1 MTQAKYTVAGSGG
14 GCFTGDTLV
23 STPDGQ
29 VRIDELKEGSEVISF
44 DDKGNTHVAK
54 VLKVHVHEDEQ
65 VYRYGFWG
73 DEYVDATPN
82 HWVLNQYNAF
92 VAIGS
97 LGFDD
102 CLIDVM
108 GHLRPMM
115 SRKELGTFTVY
126 NLTVERQHTFIANN
140 IRVHNAGLGARIA
153 GAGGGGR
160 KSGGGSH
167 TPTEADDTL
176 QSVQFAS
183 VLDLISEGEIQGL
196 EDGNK
201 SIFLEDTPIENID
214 GTSNFN
220 DFSVVTRTGTQ
231 TQAHISGDFGSTQ
244 SEQAVNAEV
253 SNGSPVTRS
262 ITDTDVD
269 RVRVTLT
276 IPSLRIVENDGD
288 IVGHS
293 VSIKIQVQY
302 NGGGFNDVISDTIS
316 GKSSAR
322 YQRDYMI
329 TLDGAFP
336 VDLRMVRVSDDE
348 TSTRRASSTIFQAY
362 TEIIDEKFRYP
373 NAALVGLRFDSRQF
387 GSIPS
392 RKYLIR
398 GIKIGVPTNAK
409 IDTSATTRLVVS
421 TGATEN
427 ISNGIPGRITY
438 SGVWN
443 GQLSTDSGAPGGP
456 VWTNDPA
463 WCLYDLLTSTRYGAG
478 IPEDT
483 LDRYDFFAISQYCN
497 ALVDDGKGGQ
507 ETRFSLNMLINTRD
521 EVYNVIQQLTAIFR
535 GIAYYGSGSLVLL
548 QDKPTDAQ
556 YLLGPSNVVNGTFS
570 YSGSSQKSRHTVAVV
585 AWQSYDT
592 RGDLE
597 YEYVEDHAAVA
608 KYGIIKKDIKAIG
621 CYSQGQAHRLGK
633 WTLLSEQNL
642 TETCEFA
649 VAIESGIIL
658 RPGMVVDIADPMRGG
673 TRRSGRVSS
682 ATTTVVTI
690 DSDTDLSVNL
700 AATPT
705 LSVLLPTGLVET
717 KNISSI
723 SGTDITVDE
732 AFSEAPNAAA
742 VYLIDTTDI
751 QVQKFRVLSVAE
763 SGDGVYGVSA
773 IAYNESIYAAIE
785 EDVSLT
791 TRDITNLSATP
802 AAPEA
807 LTGTEFLYQE
817 GQTVHTGFDFSWS
830 HDRINTNDFLVKYKL
845 DNDNFT
851 TLVTSNPSITLR
863 ALRAG
868 TLSVQVLARNYLGKQ
883 STISTA
889 TFTLV
894 GKTAVPADVQ
904 NLSIEPISANSARLR
919 WDQTVDLDVKVNGL
933 VHIKHSNLTD
943 GTATWPNSVDLIPA
957 VAGNS
962 TEAIVPLVAGEIFA
976 KFEDDLG
983 NKSTNATSVIMQFP
997 DTLGRLA
1004 VQTRREDLD
1013 SPPFQ
1018 GTKTDCFYDE
1028 GLDALI
1034 IDGDEELD
1042 DQADFDEISS
1052 LDTLGDILS
1061 SAEYQFVNA
1070 LDLGARFSLDIQ
1082 RRFVTRAFFP
1092 NDLIDSRTANVDT
1105 WNDFDGT
1112 EADAVNAKLYFR
1124 STNDDPSG
1132 SPTYGAW
1139 QEFVSGTFE
1148 ARAFQFKTE
1157 LNSSDIAQNIL
1168 IDELGYEAT
1177 FQRRQENS
1185 NGTIAS
1191 GTSTKSVTFDKA
1203 FFVGTASL
1211 GGSNA
1216 YLPSVAVTVQNLG
1229 DGERLN
1235 VSNVSATGFDV
1246 DILNSSNSPV
1256 NRNFTYAAVGY
1267 GKAV

>member
-1 MTQAKYTVAGSGG
+1 MTQTKY
-14 GCFTGDTLV
+14 
-23 STPDGQ
+23 
-29 VRIDELKEGSEVISF
+29 
-44 DDKGNTHVAK
+44 
-54 VLKVHVHEDEQ
+54 
-65 VYRYGFWG
+65 
-73 DEYVDATPN
+73 
-82 HWVLNQYNAF
+82 
-92 VAIGS
+92 
-97 LGFDD
+97 
-102 CLIDVM
+102 
-108 GHLRPMM
+108 
-115 SRKELGTFTVY
+115 
-126 NLTVERQHTFIANN
+126 
-140 IRVHNAGLGARIA
+140 IA
-153 GAGGGGR
+153 GAGGGG
-160 KSGGGSH
+160 KGGGGSH

-176 QSVQFAS
+176 QSVQFAT

-196 EDGNK
+196 DDGNK
-201 SIFLEDTPIENID
+201 SIFLEDTPVQNAD
-214 GTSNFN
+214 GSNNFS
-220 DFSVVTRTGTQ
+220 DFTIVTRTGTQ
-231 TQAHISGDFGSTQ
+231 TQTHIPGDFGSTQ
-244 SEQAVNAEV
+244 SEQAVNSEV
-253 SNGSPVTRS
+253 TNGSPVTRS

-276 IPSLRIVENDGD
+276 IPSLRIVEDDGD
-288 IVGHS
+288 ITGHT

-316 GKSSAR
+316 GKSSAK

-329 TLDGAFP
+329 TLSGAFP
-336 VDLRMVRVSDDE
+336 VDIRMVRVSADE
-348 TSTRRASSTIFQAY
+348 TSTRRASSTFFQAY

-373 NAALVGLRFDSRQF
+373 NSALVGLRFDSRQF
-387 GSIPS
+387 GNIPS

-398 GIKIGVPTNAK
+398 GIKVKIPSNATV
-409 IDTSATTRLVVS
+409 DTTTHL
-421 TGATEN
+421 
-427 ISNGIPGRITY
+427 GRITY
-438 SGVWN
+438 SGVWD
-443 GQLSTDSGAPGGP
+443 GTFQAAT
-456 VWTNDPA
+456 WCNDPS
-463 WCLYDLLTSTRYGAG
+463 WCLYDLLISSRYGASV
-478 IPEDT
+478 PEDT

-497 ALVDDGKGGQ
+497 QLVDDGKGGQ
-507 ETRFSLNMLINTRD
+507 EPRFSLNILINSRD

-535 GIAYYGSGSLVLL
+535 GIAYYSAGSLVLL

-556 YLLGPSNVVNGTFS
+556 YLLGPSNVVDGRFS

-592 RGDLE
+592 RGDIE

-690 DSDTDLSVNL
+690 DSDTDLSVSL
-700 AATPT
+700 TASPT

-717 KNISSI
+717 KTISSI
-723 SGTDITVDE
+723 SGAEITVDE

-785 EDVSLT
+785 QDVSLT
-791 TRDITNLSATP
+791 TRDITNLSGTP

-817 GQTVHTGFDFSWS
+817 GQTVHTGFDLSWS
-830 HDRINTNDFLVKYKL
+830 HNRINVNDFLVQYKI
-845 DNDNFT
+845 DDDNFT
-851 TLVTSNPSITLR
+851 AVASTAPSITLR

-868 TLSVQVLARNYLGKQ
+868 TLTVEVLARNYLGKQ
-883 STISTA
+883 STITEA
-889 TFTLV
+889 TFELV
-894 GKTAVPADVQ
+894 GKTAVPGDVQ
-904 NLSIEPISANSARLR
+904 NLSIEAISANSARLR
-919 WDQTVDLDVKVNGL
+919 WDKTVDLDVKVNGL

-943 GTATWPNSVDLIPA
+943 GTATWPNSVDLIEA

-983 NKSTNATSVIMQFP
+983 NKSTNATSVIMQLP

-1042 DQADFDEISS
+1042 DQTDFDEISS

-1061 SAEYQFVNA
+1061 SAEYEFVNA
-1070 LDLGARFSLDIQ
+1070 LDLGARFSLDLQ

-1092 NDLIDSRTANVDT
+1092 NDLIDSRTADVDD
-1105 WNDFDGT
+1105 WSDFDGT
-1112 EADAVNAKLYFR
+1112 EADAVNAKLYMR
-1124 STNDDPSG
+1124 STFDDPSG
-1132 SPTYGAW
+1132 SPTYTAW
-1139 QEFVSGTFE
+1139 QEFISGTFD
-1148 ARAFQFKTE
+1148 ARAFQFKAE

-1168 IDELGYEAT
+1168 VDELGYEAT

-1185 NGTIAS
+1185 NAAIAS
-1191 GTSTKSVTFDKA
+1191 GTSTKSVTFEKA
-1203 FFVGTASL
+1203 FFTGTASL
-1211 GGSNA
+1211 GGTNA

-1229 DGERLN
+1229 NGERLN

-1246 DILNSSNSPV
+1246 DILNSSDANV
-1256 NRNFTYAAVGY
+1256 DRNFIYQAVGY

>member
-1 MTQAKYTVAGSGG
+1 MTQAKYISGSGGG

-29 VRIDELKEGSEVISF
+29 VRIDELKEGSEVVSF
-44 DDKGNTHVAK
+44 DDKGNTYTAK
-54 VLKVHVHEDEQ
+54 VLKVHVHDNEQ

-73 DEYVDATPN
+73 GEYLDATPN

-97 LGFDD
+97 LGYDD

-115 SRKELGTFTVY
+115 SREELGAFTVY
-126 NLTVERQHTFIANN
+126 NLTVERRHTFIANN

-176 QSVQFAS
+176 QSIQFGT

-201 SIFLEDTPIENID
+201 SIFLQDTPVQNAD
-214 GTSNFN
+214 GTNNFT

-231 TQAHISGDFGSTQ
+231 TQTHISGDFGSSQ
-244 SEQAVNAEV
+244 SEKAVNAEV
-253 SNGSPVTRS
+253 TNGSPITRS

-276 IPSLRIVENDGD
+276 IPSLRLIEDDGD
-288 IVGHS
+288 IRGHE

-302 NGGGFNDVISDTIS
+302 NGGGFNDVISDTIK

-322 YQRDYMI
+322 YQRDYMV
-329 TLDGAFP
+329 TLTGAFP
-336 VDLRMVRVSDDE
+336 VDVRMVRVSADE
-348 TSTRRASSTIFQAY
+348 SSTRRSSQTFFAAY

-373 NAALVGLRFDSRQF
+373 NSALVGLRFDSRQF
-387 GSIPS
+387 NSIPS

-398 GIKIGVPTNAK
+398 GIKVKIPSNATV
-409 IDTSATTRLVVS
+409 DTSTHL
-421 TGATEN
+421 
-427 ISNGIPGRITY
+427 GRITY
-438 SGVWN
+438 SGVWD
-443 GQLSTDSGAPGGP
+443 GTFSAAT
-456 VWTNDPA
+456 WTNDPA
-463 WCLYDLLTSTRYGAG
+463 WCLYDLLINDRYGAG

-507 ETRFSLNMLINTRD
+507 EPRFSLNLLINNRD
-521 EVYNVIQQLTAIFR
+521 EVYNVIQQLTAVFR

-556 YLLGPSNVVNGTFS
+556 YLLGPTNVVDGIFS

-592 RGDLE
+592 RGDTE
-597 YEYVEDHAAVA
+597 YEYVEDHDAVA

-621 CYSQGQAHRLGK
+621 CYSQGQAHRIGK

-649 VAIESGIIL
+649 VAIDSGIIL
-658 RPGMVVDIADPMRGG
+658 RPGMVIDVTDPLRSG

-690 DSDTDLSVNL
+690 DSDTNLSVDL

-723 SGTDITVDE
+723 SGADITVDE

-751 QVQKFRVLSVAE
+751 QVQKFRVLSVGE
-763 SGDGVYGVSA
+763 TGDGVYGVSA

-785 EDVSLT
+785 QDVALT
-791 TRDITNLSATP
+791 TRDITNLSTTP
-802 AAPEA
+802 AAPEN
-807 LTGTEFLYQE
+807 LTGSEFLYQE

-851 TLVTSNPSITLR
+851 TLVSSSPSITLR

-933 VHIKHSNLTD
+933 VHVKHSNLTD

-962 TEAIVPLVAGEIFA
+962 TEAIVPLVEGEILV
-976 KFEDDLG
+976 KFEDELG
-983 NKSTNATSVIMQFP
+983 NKSTNATSVLVDFP
-997 DTLGRLA
+997 DALGELTI
-1004 VQTRREDLD
+1004 QTRREDQD
-1013 SPPFQ
+1013 TPPFQ
-1018 GTKTDCFYDE
+1018 GTKTDCFYSDD
-1028 GLDALI
+1028 LDALV
-1034 IDGDEELD
+1034 IDGDDNID
-1042 DQADFDEISS
+1042 DETDVDAITSFDF
-1052 LDTLGDILS
+1052 LGDVLS
-1061 SAEYQFVNA
+1061 SAEYQFNST
-1070 LDLGARFSLDIQ
+1070 LDLGAVFSLDLK

-1092 NDLIDSRTANVDT
+1092 NDTVDARTANVDT

-1112 EADAVNAKLYFR
+1112 EADAVNAKLYMR
-1124 STNDDPSG
+1124 RTQTDPSG
-1132 SPTYGAW
+1132 SPTYSDW
-1139 QEFVSGTFE
+1139 KEFVAGTF
-1148 ARAFQFKTE
+1148 RGRGFQFKAE
-1157 LNSSDIAQNIL
+1157 LESGDIAQNIL
-1168 IDELGYEAT
+1168 IDELGYQAT
-1177 FQRRQENS
+1177 FQRREETGQP
-1185 NGTIAS
+1185 TAS
-1191 GTSTKSVTFDKA
+1191 GTSTKSVTFANA
-1203 FFVGTASL
+1203 FFVGTSAL
-1211 GGSNA
+1211 GNLNNF
-1216 YLPSVAVTVQNLG
+1216 LPSIGITVQNLG
-1229 DGERLN
+1229 DRERVN
-1235 VSNVSATGFDV
+1235 VSSVTGTGFNLDV
-1246 DILNSSNSPV
+1246 LDV
-1256 NRNFTYAAVGY
+1256 NGNNVDRNFTYTAVGF
-1267 GKAV
+1267 GRGV

>member
-1 MTQAKYTVAGSGG
+1 MTQAQYIAGSGG

-29 VRIDELKEGSEVISF
+29 VKIAELKVGSEVISF

-54 VLKVHVHEDEQ
+54 VLKVHIHENEQ

-102 CLIDVM
+102 CLVDVM
-108 GHLRPMM
+108 GHLRPIT
-115 SRKELGTFTVY
+115 SREDLGTATVY

-140 IRVHNAGLGARIA
+140 IRVHNAGIGQRIA
-153 GAGGGGR
+153 GAGGGGG
-160 KSGGGSH
+160 KGGGGSH

-183 VLDLISEGEIQGL
+183 VLDVISEGEIQGL

-201 SIFLEDTPIENID
+201 SIFLEDTPIQNAD
-214 GTSNFN
+214 GTNNFKS
-220 DFSVVTRTGTQ
+220 FSVATRNGTQ
-231 TQAHISGDFGSTQ
+231 AQTHITGNFGATQ
-244 SEQAVNAEV
+244 SEKAVNSEV
-253 SNGSPVTRS
+253 VNGTPVTRS

-276 IPSLRIVENDGD
+276 IPSLRIVEDDGD
-288 IVGHS
+288 ITGHE

-302 NGGGFNDVISDTIS
+302 NGGGFNDVISDTIK

-322 YQRDYMI
+322 YQRDYLI
-329 TLDGAFP
+329 ALTGAFP
-336 VDLRMVRVSDDE
+336 VDIRMVRVSANE
-348 TSTRRASSTIFQAY
+348 TSTRRASSTFFQAY

-373 NAALVGLRFDSRQF
+373 NTALVGLRFDSRQF

-398 GIKIGVPTNAK
+398 GIKVKIPSNATV
-409 IDTSATTRLVVS
+409 DTTTHL
-421 TGATEN
+421 
-427 ISNGIPGRITY
+427 GRITY
-438 SGVWN
+438 SGVWD
-443 GQLSTDSGAPGGP
+443 GTFQAAT
-456 VWTNDPA
+456 WTNDPA
-463 WCLYDLLTSTRYGAG
+463 WCLYDLLINDRYGAG
-478 IPEDT
+478 ITEAT

-497 ALVDDGKGGQ
+497 TLVDDGKGGK
-507 ETRFSLNMLINTRD
+507 EPRFSLNILINQRD

-535 GIAYYGSGSLVLL
+535 GIAYYGAGSLVLL

-556 YLLGPSNVVNGTFS
+556 YLLGPSNVVDGTFS
-570 YSGSSQKSRHTVAVV
+570 YSGTGQKVRHTVAVV

-592 RGDLE
+592 RGDIE

-608 KYGIIKKDIKAIG
+608 KHGIIKKEMKAIG

-642 TETCEFA
+642 TETCQFA
-649 VAIESGIIL
+649 VAVESGIIL
-658 RPGMVVDIADPMRGG
+658 RPGMVIDIADPLRGG
-673 TRRSGRVSS
+673 TRRSGRVNS
-682 ATTTVVTI
+682 ATTTVITI
-690 DSDTDLSVNL
+690 DSDTNLSVNL
-700 AATPT
+700 ASSPS
-705 LSVLLPTGLVET
+705 LSVLMPTGLVET
-717 KNISSI
+717 KAISSI
-723 SGTDITVDE
+723 SGAAITVSD
-732 AFSEAPNAAA
+732 AFSEAPNAGA
-742 VYLIDTTDI
+742 VYLIQTTDI
-751 QVQKFRVLSVAE
+751 QSQQFRVLSVSE

-785 EDVSLT
+785 KDVAIRQ
-791 TRDITNLSATP
+791 RDISNLSSAP
-802 AAPEA
+802 NAPEG

-817 GQTVHTGFDFSWS
+817 GQTVHTGFDFSWT
-830 HDRINTNDFLVKYKL
+830 HDRANTNDFLVKYKI

-851 TLVTSNPSITLR
+851 TLTTSNPSITLR

-883 STISTA
+883 SKISTA

-894 GKTAVPADVQ
+894 GKTAVPGDVQ

-919 WDQTVDLDVKVNGL
+919 WDKTVDLDVKVNGL

-943 GTATWPNSVDLIPA
+943 GSATWPNSVDLIPA

-983 NKSTNATSVIMQFP
+983 NKSANATSVVVQLP
-997 DTLGRLA
+997 DTLGQLII
-1004 VQTRREDLD
+1004 QSRREDQD
-1013 SPPFQ
+1013 TPPFQ
-1018 GTKTDCFYDE
+1018 GQATDCFYDE
-1028 GLDALI
+1028 DLDAVI
-1034 IDGDEELD
+1034 IDGDENID
-1042 DQADFDEISS
+1042 DQTDFDDISS
-1052 LDTLGDILS
+1052 FDTLGDILS
-1061 SAEYQFVNA
+1061 SANYQFA
-1070 LDLGARFSLDIQ
+1070 ATLDLEAKFPIDLQ
-1082 RRFVTRAFFP
+1082 RRLVSRAFFP

-1105 WNDFDGT
+1105 WNDFDGS

-1124 STNDDPSG
+1124 STDSDPTTVPNPFG
-1132 SPTYGAW
+1132 PW
-1139 QEFVSGTFE
+1139 REFVNGTFE
-1148 ARAFQFKTE
+1148 ARAFQFKVE
-1157 LNSSDIAQNIL
+1157 LSSSDIAQNIL
-1168 IDELGYEAT
+1168 VDELGYVAS

-1185 NGTIAS
+1185 NGAIAS
-1191 GTSTKSVTFDKA
+1191 GTTTKVVTFDKA
-1203 FFVGTASL
+1203 FFTGTGSL
-1211 GGSNA
+1211 GGTNA
-1216 YLPSVAVTVQNLG
+1216 YLPSVGVAVQNLAA
-1229 DGERLN
+1229 GERVN
-1235 VSNVSATGFDV
+1235 VHSVTGTGFNVAILDSNDNNV
-1246 DILNSSNSPV
+1246 D
-1256 NRNFTYAAVGY
+1256 RNFTYTAVGY

>member
-1 MTQAKYTVAGSGG
+1 MTQTKYIV
-14 GCFTGDTLV
+14 
-23 STPDGQ
+23 
-29 VRIDELKEGSEVISF
+29 
-44 DDKGNTHVAK
+44 
-54 VLKVHVHEDEQ
+54 
-65 VYRYGFWG
+65 
-73 DEYVDATPN
+73 
-82 HWVLNQYNAF
+82 
-92 VAIGS
+92 
-97 LGFDD
+97 
-102 CLIDVM
+102 
-108 GHLRPMM
+108 
-115 SRKELGTFTVY
+115 
-126 NLTVERQHTFIANN
+126 
-140 IRVHNAGLGARIA
+140 
-153 GAGGGGR
+153 GAGGGG
-160 KSGGGSH
+160 KGGGGSH

-176 QSVQFAS
+176 QSVQFAT

-201 SIFLEDTPIENID
+201 SIFLEDTPVQNAD
-214 GTSNFN
+214 GSNNFS
-220 DFSVVTRTGTQ
+220 DFTIVTRTGTQ
-231 TQAHISGDFGSTQ
+231 TQTHIPGDFGSTQ
-244 SEQAVNAEV
+244 SEQAVNSEV
-253 SNGSPVTRS
+253 TNGAPVTRS

-276 IPSLRIVENDGD
+276 IPSLRIVEDDGD
-288 IVGHS
+288 ITGHT

-316 GKSSAR
+316 GKSSAK

-329 TLDGAFP
+329 TLSGAFP
-336 VDLRMVRVSDDE
+336 VDIRMVRVSADE
-348 TSTRRASSTIFQAY
+348 TSTRRASSTFFQAY

-373 NAALVGLRFDSRQF
+373 NSALVGLRFDSRQF

-398 GIKIGVPTNAK
+398 GIKVKIPSNATV
-409 IDTSATTRLVVS
+409 DTTTHL
-421 TGATEN
+421 
-427 ISNGIPGRITY
+427 GRITY
-438 SGVWN
+438 SGVWD
-443 GQLSTDSGAPGGP
+443 GTFQAAT
-456 VWTNDPA
+456 WTNDPA
-463 WCLYDLLTSTRYGAG
+463 WCLYDLLINDRYGAG
-478 IPEDT
+478 VPEDT
-483 LDRYDFFAISQYCN
+483 LDRYDFFAISQYC
-497 ALVDDGKGGQ
+497 ASLVDDGKGGQ
-507 ETRFSLNMLINTRD
+507 EPRFSLNMLINSRD

-556 YLLGPSNVVNGTFS
+556 YLLGPSNVVDGRFS

-592 RGDLE
+592 RGDVE

-608 KYGIIKKDIKAIG
+608 KYGIIKKEIKAIG

-658 RPGMVVDIADPMRGG
+658 RPGMVVDIADPLRGG

-690 DSDTDLSVNL
+690 DSDTDLSVSL
-700 AATPT
+700 TASPT

-717 KNISSI
+717 KTISSI
-723 SGTDITVDE
+723 SGAEITVDE

-785 EDVSLT
+785 QDVSLT
-791 TRDITNLSATP
+791 TRDITNLSGTP
-802 AAPEA
+802 AAPEG

-830 HDRINTNDFLVKYKL
+830 HDRINTNDFLVKYKI

-851 TLVTSNPSITLR
+851 TLNTNSPSITLR

-943 GTATWPNSVDLIPA
+943 GSATWPNSVDLIAA

-962 TEAIVPLVAGEIFA
+962 TEAIVPLVEGEILV
-976 KFEDDLG
+976 KFEDELG
-983 NKSTNATSVIMQFP
+983 NKSTNATSVLVDFP
-997 DTLGRLA
+997 DALGELTI
-1004 VQTRREDLD
+1004 QTRREDQD
-1013 SPPFQ
+1013 TPPFQ
-1018 GTKTDCFYDE
+1018 GTKTDCFYSDD
-1028 GLDALI
+1028 LDALI
-1034 IDGDEELD
+1034 IDGDDNID
-1042 DQADFDEISS
+1042 DEADVDAITSFDF
-1052 LDTLGDILS
+1052 LGDVLS
-1061 SAEYQFVNA
+1061 SAEYQFNST
-1070 LDLGARFSLDIQ
+1070 LDLGAVFSLDLK

-1092 NDLIDSRTANVDT
+1092 NDTVDARTANVDT

-1112 EADAVNAKLYFR
+1112 EADAVNAKLYMR
-1124 STNDDPSG
+1124 RTQTDPSG
-1132 SPTYGAW
+1132 SPTYSDW
-1139 QEFVSGTFE
+1139 KEFVAGTF
-1148 ARAFQFKTE
+1148 RGRGFQFKAE
-1157 LNSSDIAQNIL
+1157 LESSDIAQNIL
-1168 IDELGYEAT
+1168 IDQLGYEAS
-1177 FQRRQENS
+1177 FQRREETGQP
-1185 NGTIAS
+1185 TAS
-1191 GTSTKSVTFDKA
+1191 GTSTKSVTFANA
-1203 FFVGTASL
+1203 FFVGTSAL
-1211 GGSNA
+1211 GGSNNF
-1216 YLPSVAVTVQNLG
+1216 LPSIGITVQNLG
-1229 DGERLN
+1229 NGERVN
-1235 VSNVSATGFDV
+1235 VSNVTATGFDV
-1246 DILNSSNSPV
+1246 DVLDSGGSNV
-1256 NRNFTYAAVGY
+1256 NRNFTYTAVGF
-1267 GKAV
+1267 GRAV

>member
-1 MTQAKYTVAGSGG
+1 MTQTKY
-14 GCFTGDTLV
+14 
-23 STPDGQ
+23 
-29 VRIDELKEGSEVISF
+29 
-44 DDKGNTHVAK
+44 
-54 VLKVHVHEDEQ
+54 
-65 VYRYGFWG
+65 
-73 DEYVDATPN
+73 
-82 HWVLNQYNAF
+82 
-92 VAIGS
+92 
-97 LGFDD
+97 
-102 CLIDVM
+102 
-108 GHLRPMM
+108 
-115 SRKELGTFTVY
+115 
-126 NLTVERQHTFIANN
+126 
-140 IRVHNAGLGARIA
+140 IA
-153 GAGGGGR
+153 GAGGGG
-160 KSGGGSH
+160 KGGGGSH

-183 VLDLISEGEIQGL
+183 VLDLISEGEIEGL

-201 SIFLEDTPIENID
+201 SIFLEDTPVENAD
-214 GTSNFN
+214 GSNNFS
-220 DFSVVTRTGTQ
+220 DFTIVTRTGTQ
-231 TQAHISGDFGSTQ
+231 TQTHISGDFGSTQ

-276 IPSLRIVENDGD
+276 IPSLRIVEDDGD

-302 NGGGFNDVISDTIS
+302 NGGGFNDVIEDTIK

-336 VDLRMVRVSDDE
+336 VDLRMVRVSADE

-373 NAALVGLRFDSRQF
+373 NSALVGLRFDSRQF

-398 GIKIGVPTNAK
+398 GIKVKIPSNATV
-409 IDTSATTRLVVS
+409 DTTTHL
-421 TGATEN
+421 
-427 ISNGIPGRITY
+427 GRITY
-438 SGVWN
+438 SGVWD
-443 GQLSTDSGAPGGP
+443 GTFQAAT
-456 VWTNDPA
+456 WTNDPA
-463 WCLYDLLTSTRYGAG
+463 WCLYDLLINDRYGAG
-478 IPEDT
+478 VPEDT

-556 YLLGPSNVVNGTFS
+556 YLLGPSNVAGGTFS
-570 YSGSSQKSRHTVAVV
+570 YSGSSQKARHTVAVV

-633 WTLLSEQNL
+633 WALLSEQNL

-682 ATTTVVTI
+682 ATTTVITI
-690 DSDTDLSVNL
+690 DSDTDLSVSL
-700 AATPT
+700 SASPT

-717 KNISSI
+717 KTISSI
-723 SGTDITVDE
+723 SGADITVDE

-773 IAYNESIYAAIE
+773 IQYNESIYDAIE

-802 AAPEA
+802 DAPEA

-817 GQTVHTGFDFSWS
+817 GQTVHTGFDLSWS
-830 HDRINTNDFLVKYKL
+830 HNRINVNDFQVQYKIG
-845 DNDNFT
+845 DDNFT
-851 TLVTSNPSITLR
+851 AVASTAPSITLR

-868 TLSVQVLARNYLGKQ
+868 TLTVEVLARNYLGKQ
-883 STISTA
+883 STIAEA
-889 TFTLV
+889 TFELV
-894 GKTAVPADVQ
+894 GKTAVPGDVQ
-904 NLSIEPISANSARLR
+904 NLSIEAISANSARLR

-943 GTATWPNSVDLIPA
+943 GTATWPNSVDLIEA

-1004 VQTRREDLD
+1004 VETRREDLD

-1028 GLDALI
+1028 DLDALI

-1092 NDLIDSRTANVDT
+1092 NDLIDSRTANVDD
-1105 WNDFDGT
+1105 WSDFDGT
-1112 EADAVNAKLYFR
+1112 DADAVNAKLYFR

-1139 QEFVSGTFE
+1139 QEFISGTFE
-1148 ARAFQFKTE
+1148 ARAFQFKAE

-1203 FFVGTASL
+1203 FFTGTASL
-1211 GGSNA
+1211 GGTNA

-1229 DGERLN
+1229 NGERLN

-1246 DILNSSNSPV
+1246 DILNSSDANV
-1256 NRNFTYAAVGY
+1256 DRNFTYAAVGY

>member
-1 MTQAKYTVAGSGG
+1 MTQAKYISGSGGG

-29 VRIDELKEGSEVISF
+29 VRIDELKEGNEVISF
-44 DDKGNTHVAK
+44 DDKGNTYAAK
-54 VLKVHVHEDEQ
+54 VLKVHVHDNEQ

-73 DEYVDATPN
+73 GEYLDATPN

-97 LGFDD
+97 LGYDD

-115 SRKELGTFTVY
+115 SREELGAFTVY
-126 NLTVERQHTFIANN
+126 NLTVERRHTFIANN
-140 IRVHNAGLGARIA
+140 IRVHNAGIGQRIA
-153 GAGGGGR
+153 GAGGGGGG
-160 KSGGGSH
+160 KGGGGSTH

-176 QSVQFAS
+176 QSVQFGT

-201 SIFLEDTPIENID
+201 SIFLQDTPVQNAD
-214 GTSNFN
+214 GSNNFS

-231 TQAHISGDFGSTQ
+231 TQTHISGDFGSSQ
-244 SEQAVNAEV
+244 SVQAVNAEV
-253 SNGSPVTRS
+253 TFGSPITRS

-276 IPSLRIVENDGD
+276 IPSLRLIEDDGD
-288 IVGHS
+288 IRGHE
-293 VSIKIQVQY
+293 VTIRLQVQY
-302 NGGGFNDVISDTIS
+302 NGGGFSTVLTDDIK

-329 TLDGAFP
+329 TLDQGPSGFP
-336 VDLRMVRVSDDE
+336 VDIRMERVSADE
-348 TSTRRASSTIFQAY
+348 SSTRRSSQTFFSAY
-362 TEIIDEKFRYP
+362 TEIIDAKFRYP
-373 NAALVGLRFDSRQF
+373 NSALVGLRFDSRQF
-387 GSIPS
+387 NSIPS

-398 GIKIGVPTNAK
+398 GIKVKIPSNATV
-409 IDTSATTRLVVS
+409 DTSTHL
-421 TGATEN
+421 
-427 ISNGIPGRITY
+427 GRITY
-438 SGVWN
+438 SGVWD
-443 GQLSTDSGAPGGP
+443 GTFSAAT
-456 VWTNDPA
+456 WTNDPA
-463 WCLYDLLTSTRYGAG
+463 WCLYDLLINDRYGAG

-497 ALVDDGKGGQ
+497 ALVDDGKGDQ
-507 ETRFSLNMLINTRD
+507 EPRFSLNLLINNRD
-521 EVYNVIQQLTAIFR
+521 EVYNVIQQLTAVFR

-556 YLLGPSNVVNGTFS
+556 YLLGPSNVVDGIFS

-592 RGDLE
+592 RGDTE
-597 YEYVEDHAAVA
+597 YEYVEDHDAVA

-621 CYSQGQAHRLGK
+621 CYSQGQAHRIGK

-649 VAIESGIIL
+649 VAIDSGIIL
-658 RPGMVVDIADPMRGG
+658 RPGMVIDVADPLRGG

-682 ATTTVVTI
+682 ATTTVITI
-690 DSDTDLSVNL
+690 DSDTNLSVDL
-700 AATPT
+700 TASPT
-705 LSVLLPTGLVET
+705 LSVILPTGLVET
-717 KNISSI
+717 KTISSI
-723 SGTDITVDE
+723 SGADITVDS

-742 VYLIDTTDI
+742 VYLIDTSDI
-751 QVQKFRVLSVAE
+751 QVQKFRVLSVGE
-763 SGDGVYGVSA
+763 TGDGVYGVSA
-773 IAYNESIYAAIE
+773 IAYNESIYAAVE
-785 EDVSLT
+785 QDVALT
-791 TRDITNLSATP
+791 TRDITNLSTTP
-802 AAPEA
+802 AAPEGLA
-807 LTGTEFLYQE
+807 GSEFLYQE

-851 TLVTSNPSITLR
+851 TLTSSSPSITLR
-863 ALRAG
+863 ALSAG

-883 STISTA
+883 STIATA
-889 TFTLV
+889 EFTLV
-894 GKTAVPADVQ
+894 GKTAVPGDVQ

-933 VHIKHSNLTD
+933 VHIKHSSLTD
-943 GTATWPNSVDLIPA
+943 GTATWPNSVDLIEA

-1004 VQTRREDLD
+1004 IETRREDLD

-1018 GTKTDCFYDE
+1018 GTKTDSFYSSD
-1028 GLDALI
+1028 LDALI
-1034 IDGDEELD
+1034 IDGDEDID
-1042 DQADFDEISS
+1042 DVTDFDDIDSV
-1052 LDTLGDILS
+1052 DFMGDILS
-1061 SAEYQFVNA
+1061 SAEYQFVNT
-1070 LDLGARFSLDIQ
+1070 LDLGARFSLDLQ

-1092 NDLIDSRTANVDT
+1092 NNLVDSRNADVDD
-1105 WNDFDGT
+1105 WADFDGDD
-1112 EADAVNAKLYFR
+1112 ADAVNAKLYFR

-1132 SPTYGAW
+1132 SPTYGSW
-1139 QEFVSGTFE
+1139 QEFISGTFE
-1148 ARAFQFKTE
+1148 ARAFQFKAE
-1157 LNSSDIAQNIL
+1157 LTSTDIAQNIL
-1168 IDELGYEAT
+1168 VDELGYEAT

-1203 FFVGTASL
+1203 FFTGTASL
-1211 GGSNA
+1211 GGTNA
-1216 YLPSVAVTVQNLG
+1216 YLPSVAITVQDLG
-1229 DGERLN
+1229 NGERLN

-1246 DILNSSNSPV
+1246 DILNSSDANV

>member
-1 MTQAKYTVAGSGG
+1 MTQTKY
-14 GCFTGDTLV
+14 
-23 STPDGQ
+23 
-29 VRIDELKEGSEVISF
+29 
-44 DDKGNTHVAK
+44 
-54 VLKVHVHEDEQ
+54 
-65 VYRYGFWG
+65 
-73 DEYVDATPN
+73 
-82 HWVLNQYNAF
+82 
-92 VAIGS
+92 
-97 LGFDD
+97 
-102 CLIDVM
+102 
-108 GHLRPMM
+108 
-115 SRKELGTFTVY
+115 
-126 NLTVERQHTFIANN
+126 
-140 IRVHNAGLGARIA
+140 IA
-153 GAGGGGR
+153 GAGGGGG
-160 KSGGGSH
+160 KGGGGSH

-201 SIFLEDTPIENID
+201 SIFLEDTPVQNAD
-214 GTSNFN
+214 GSNNFSNFTI
-220 DFSVVTRTGTQ
+220 VTRTGTQ
-231 TQAHISGDFGSTQ
+231 AQTHISGDFGSTQ

-276 IPSLRIVENDGD
+276 IPSLRIVESDGD
-288 IVGHS
+288 IVGHE

-316 GKSSAR
+316 GKSSAK

-329 TLDGAFP
+329 TLSGSFP
-336 VDLRMVRVSDDE
+336 VDIRMVRVSADE

-373 NAALVGLRFDSRQF
+373 NAALVGLRFDSRQL
-387 GSIPS
+387 GNIPS

-398 GIKIGVPTNAK
+398 GIKVKIPSNATV
-409 IDTSATTRLVVS
+409 DTTTHL
-421 TGATEN
+421 
-427 ISNGIPGRITY
+427 GRITY
-438 SGVWN
+438 SGVWD
-443 GQLSTDSGAPGGP
+443 GTFSAAT
-456 VWTNDPA
+456 WTNDPA
-463 WCLYDLLTSTRYGAG
+463 WCLYDLLINDRYGAG

-570 YSGSSQKSRHTVAVV
+570 YSGSSQKARHTVAVV

-700 AATPT
+700 AASPT

-717 KNISSI
+717 KTISSI
-723 SGTDITVDE
+723 SGAAITVDS

-742 VYLIDTTDI
+742 VYLIQTSDI
-751 QVQKFRVLSVAE
+751 ESQQFRVLSVAE
-763 SGDGVYGVSA
+763 SGDGIYGVSA

-785 EDVSLT
+785 QDVSLT
-791 TRDITNLSATP
+791 ARDITNLSDAP
-802 AAPEA
+802 AAPED

-830 HDRINTNDFLVKYKL
+830 PDRVSTNDFLVKYKL

-851 TLVTSNPSITLR
+851 TLNTNSPSITLR

-904 NLSIEPISANSARLR
+904 NLSIEPISSNSARLR

-933 VHIKHSNLTD
+933 VHVKHSNLTD
-943 GTATWPNSVDLIPA
+943 GSATWPNSVDLIPA

-983 NKSTNATSVIMQFP
+983 NKSANATSVIMQLP
-997 DTLGRLA
+997 DTLGRLI
-1004 VQTRREDLD
+1004 VQTRREDQD
-1013 SPPFQ
+1013 TPPFQ
-1018 GTKTDCFYDE
+1018 GTKTNCFYDSS
-1028 GLDALI
+1028 LDALI
-1034 IDGDEELD
+1034 IDGDEQLD
-1042 DQADFDEISS
+1042 AQADFDLISS
-1052 LDTLGDILS
+1052 FDTLGDILS

-1070 LDLGARFSLDIQ
+1070 LDLGARFSLDLQ

-1092 NDLIDSRTANVDT
+1092 NSLIDSRTALVDT

-1112 EADAVNAKLYFR
+1112 DADAVNAKLYFR

-1139 QEFVSGTFE
+1139 REFISGTFE
-1148 ARAFQFKTE
+1148 ARAFQFKAE
-1157 LNSSDIAQNIL
+1157 LESSDVAQNIL

-1185 NGTIAS
+1185 NGDIAS
-1191 GTSTKSVTFDKA
+1191 GTSTKAVTFDKA
-1203 FFVGTASL
+1203 FFTGTASL
-1211 GGSNA
+1211 GGTNA
-1216 YLPSVAVTVQNLG
+1216 YLPSVAVTVMNLG
-1229 DGERLN
+1229 AGERVN
-1235 VSNVSATGFDV
+1235 VSSVSATGFNVDV
-1246 DILNSSNSPV
+1246 LDSDGSNV
-1256 NRNFTYAAVGY
+1256 NRNFTYQAVGY

>member
-1 MTQAKYTVAGSGG
+1 MTQAKYVAGAGGGGG
-14 GCFTGDTLV
+14 GCFTGETLV
-23 STPDGQ
+23 STPEGQ

-54 VLKVHVHEDEQ
+54 VLKVHVHKNEQ
-65 VYRYGFWG
+65 VFRYGFWG
-73 DEYVDATPN
+73 DEFIDATPN

-115 SRKELGTFTVY
+115 SRKNIGTATVY

-140 IRVHNAGLGARIA
+140 IRVHNAGIGQRIA

-160 KSGGGSH
+160 KSGGGSSH

-176 QSVQFAS
+176 QSVQFAT
-183 VLDLISEGEIQGL
+183 VLDLISEGEIEGL
-196 EDGNK
+196 ENGNK
-201 SIFLEDTPIENID
+201 SIFLQDTPVENAD
-214 GTSNFN
+214 GSNNFN
-220 DFSVVTRTGTQ
+220 NFSVSTRNGTQ
-231 TQAHISGDFGSTQ
+231 TQTHISGDFRSTL
-244 SEQAVNAEV
+244 SEQQVDAEV
-253 SNGSPVTRS
+253 TNGSPITRS

-269 RVRVTLT
+269 RIRVTLT
-276 IPSLRIVENDGD
+276 IPSLRIVEDDGD
-288 IVGHS
+288 ITGHS
-293 VSIKIQVQY
+293 VRIKFQVQY
-302 NGGGFNDVISDTIS
+302 NGGGYNDVIDDTIR

-329 TLDGAFP
+329 TLSGAFP
-336 VDLRMVRVSDDE
+336 VDIRMVRVSADE
-348 TSTRRASSTIFQAY
+348 SSTRRSSSTFFTSY

-373 NAALVGLRFDSRQF
+373 NSALVGLRFDSRQF
-387 GSIPS
+387 SSVPS

-398 GIKIGVPTNAK
+398 GIKVKIPSNATV
-409 IDTSATTRLVVS
+409 DTTTHL
-421 TGATEN
+421 
-427 ISNGIPGRITY
+427 GRITY
-438 SGVWN
+438 SGVWD
-443 GQLSTDSGAPGGP
+443 GTFSAAT
-456 VWTNDPA
+456 WTNDPA
-463 WCLYDLLTSTRYGAG
+463 WCLYDLLINTRYGAG
-478 IPEDT
+478 VPEDT
-483 LDRYDFFAISQYCN
+483 LDRYDFFAVSQYCN

-507 ETRFSLNMLINTRD
+507 EPRFSLNMLINSRD
-521 EVYNVIQQLTAIFR
+521 EVFNVIKQLTAVFR

-556 YLLGPSNVVNGTFS
+556 YLLGPANVVNGVFS
-570 YSGSSQKSRHTVAVV
+570 YSGTAQKARHTVAVV
-585 AWQSYDT
+585 GWQSYDT
-592 RGDLE
+592 RGDTE
-597 YEYVEDHAAVA
+597 YEYVEDHDAVA
-608 KYGIIKKDIKAIG
+608 KYGIIKKDIKAVG
-621 CYSQGQAHRLGK
+621 TYSQGQAHRLGK

-642 TETCEFA
+642 TETCDFS

-682 ATTTVVTI
+682 ATTTVITI
-690 DSDTDLSVNL
+690 DSDTNLSVNL
-700 AATPT
+700 SNSPT
-705 LSVLLPTGLVET
+705 LSVLMPTGLVET
-717 KNISSI
+717 KTISSI
-723 SGTDITVDE
+723 SGSEITVDS

-742 VYLIDTTDI
+742 VYLIQTSDI
-751 QVQKFRVLSVAE
+751 ESQQFRVLSVEE
-763 SGDGVYGVSA
+763 SGDGVYSVSA
-773 IAYNESIYAAIE
+773 VAYNESIYNAIE
-785 EDVSLT
+785 QDVSLT
-791 TRDITNLSATP
+791 TRDITNITATP
-802 AAPEA
+802 ETPEN
-807 LTGTEFLYQE
+807 LTGNEFLYQE
-817 GQTVHTGFDFSWS
+817 GQTVHTGFDLSWS
-830 HDRINTNDFLVKYKL
+830 HNRINVSDFLVEYKI

-851 TLVTSNPSITLR
+851 ELISSSPSVTLR

-868 TLSVQVLARNYLGKQ
+868 TLTVQVLARNYLRNQ
-883 STISTA
+883 STVAEA

-894 GKTAVPADVQ
+894 GKTAVPGDVQ
-904 NLSIEPISANSARLR
+904 NLSIEAISANSARLR
-919 WDQTVDLDVKVNGL
+919 WDKTVDLDVKVNGL

-983 NKSTNATSVIMQFP
+983 NKSANATSVIMQFP

-1028 GLDALI
+1028 DLDALI
-1034 IDGDEELD
+1034 IDGDEQFD
-1042 DQADFDEISS
+1042 DQAEVDTISS
-1052 LDTLGDILS
+1052 FDTLGDILS
-1061 SAEYQFVNA
+1061 SAEYQFANA

-1139 QEFVSGTFE
+1139 QEFISGTFE
-1148 ARAFQFKTE
+1148 ARAFQFKAE

-1229 DGERLN
+1229 NGERLN

>member
-1 MTQAKYTVAGSGG
+1 MTQTKY
-14 GCFTGDTLV
+14 
-23 STPDGQ
+23 
-29 VRIDELKEGSEVISF
+29 
-44 DDKGNTHVAK
+44 
-54 VLKVHVHEDEQ
+54 
-65 VYRYGFWG
+65 
-73 DEYVDATPN
+73 
-82 HWVLNQYNAF
+82 
-92 VAIGS
+92 
-97 LGFDD
+97 
-102 CLIDVM
+102 
-108 GHLRPMM
+108 
-115 SRKELGTFTVY
+115 
-126 NLTVERQHTFIANN
+126 
-140 IRVHNAGLGARIA
+140 IA
-153 GAGGGGR
+153 GAGGGG
-160 KSGGGSH
+160 KGGGGSH

-201 SIFLEDTPIENID
+201 SIFLEDTPIENAD
-214 GTSNFN
+214 GTNNFS

-231 TQAHISGDFGSTQ
+231 TQTHISGDFGSTQ

-276 IPSLRIVENDGD
+276 IPSLRIVEDDGD
-288 IVGHS
+288 ITGHE

-302 NGGGFNDVISDTIS
+302 NGGGFNDVISDTIK

-322 YQRDYMI
+322 YQRDYMV
-329 TLDGAFP
+329 TLSGAFP
-336 VDLRMVRVSDDE
+336 VDIRMVRVSADE

-398 GIKIGVPTNAK
+398 GIKVKIPSNATV
-409 IDTSATTRLVVS
+409 DTTTHL
-421 TGATEN
+421 
-427 ISNGIPGRITY
+427 GRITY
-438 SGVWN
+438 SGVWD
-443 GQLSTDSGAPGGP
+443 GTFSAAT
-456 VWTNDPA
+456 WTNDPA
-463 WCLYDLLTSTRYGAG
+463 WCLYDLLINDRYGAG

-649 VAIESGIIL
+649 VAIESGTIL

-700 AATPT
+700 AASPT

-717 KNISSI
+717 KTISSI
-723 SGTDITVDE
+723 SGADITVSE

-791 TRDITNLSATP
+791 ARDITNLSGTP
-802 AAPEA
+802 AAPEN

-830 HDRINTNDFLVKYKL
+830 HDRISTNDFLVKYKL

-851 TLVTSNPSITLR
+851 TLVTSSPSITLR

-933 VHIKHSNLTD
+933 VHVKHSNLTD
-943 GTATWPNSVDLIPA
+943 GSATWPNSVDLIPA

-962 TEAIVPLVAGEIFA
+962 TEAIIPLVEGEVLV
-976 KFEDDLG
+976 KFEDELG
-983 NKSTNATSVIMQFP
+983 NRSTNATSVLMDFP
-997 DTLGRLA
+997 DAVGSIT
-1004 VQTRREDLD
+1004 VQTRREDQD
-1013 SPPFQ
+1013 TPPYQ
-1018 GTKTDCFYDE
+1018 GTKTDCFYSDD
-1028 GLDALI
+1028 LDALV
-1034 IDGDEELD
+1034 IDGDDDLD
-1042 DQADFDEISS
+1042 DVTDVDAITSFDF
-1052 LDTLGDILS
+1052 LGDILS
-1061 SAEYQFVNA
+1061 SAEYQFNNT
-1070 LDLGARFSLDIQ
+1070 LDLGARFALDIK

-1092 NDLIDSRTANVDT
+1092 NDTIDARTALIDT

-1112 EADAVNAKLYFR
+1112 EADAVNAKLYMR
-1124 STNDDPSG
+1124 RTDDDPSG
-1132 SPTYGAW
+1132 SPTYTAW
-1139 QEFVSGTFE
+1139 QEFVAGTFKG
-1148 ARAFQFKTE
+1148 RAFQFKAE
-1157 LNSSDIAQNIL
+1157 LTSADIAQNIL
-1168 IDELGYEAT
+1168 IDQLGYET
-1177 FQRRQENS
+1177 SFQRREEISQP
-1185 NGTIAS
+1185 IAS
-1191 GTSTKSVTFDKA
+1191 GTSTKSVTFDNV
-1203 FFVGTASL
+1203 FFVGTSAL
-1211 GGSNA
+1211 GNLNNF
-1216 YLPSVAVTVQNLG
+1216 LPSIGITVQNLG
-1229 DGERLN
+1229 NGERVN
-1235 VSNVSATGFDV
+1235 VSNVTGTGFDLDVLDSGGSNV
-1246 DILNSSNSPV
+1246 D
-1256 NRNFTYAAVGY
+1256 RNFTYTAVGF
-1267 GKAV
+1267 GRGV

>member
-1 MTQAKYTVAGSGG
+1 MTRAKYIAGSGGG

-23 STPDGQ
+23 SVPGGTQ
-29 VRIDELKEGSEVISF
+29 RIDQIKVGDTVCSF
-44 DDKGNTHVAK
+44 DDKGIIHSSK
-54 VLKVHVHEDEQ
+54 VLKVHEHENET
-65 VYRYGFWG
+65 VVRYKLWG
-73 DEYVDATPN
+73 DKCLDATPN
-82 HWVLNQYNAF
+82 HWVLNQFNTFAS
-92 VAIGS
+92 IGT
-97 LGFDD
+97 LGTDD
-102 CLIDVM
+102 CVVDEF
-108 GHLRPMM
+108 GHLRPIVGQTN
-115 SRKELGTFTVY
+115 LGAHTVY
-126 NLTVERQHTFIANN
+126 NLTVEGQHTFIANSV
-140 IRVHNAGLGARIA
+140 RVHNAGLGVPIA
-153 GAGGGGR
+153 GAGGGGG
-160 KSGGGSH
+160 KGGGGSH

-183 VLDLISEGEIQGL
+183 VLDVLSEGEIQGL

-201 SIFLEDTPIENID
+201 SIFLQDTPLQNAD
-214 GTSNFN
+214 GSNN
-220 DFSVVTRTGTQ
+220 FSAFSIVTRTGTQ
-231 TQAHISGDFGSTQ
+231 TQTHITGEFGATQ
-244 SEQAVNAEV
+244 SEQGVNAEV
-253 SNGSPVTRS
+253 VNGTPVTRS

-276 IPSLRIVENDGD
+276 IPSLRIVEDDGD
-288 IVGHS
+288 ITGHS

-329 TLDGAFP
+329 ALSGAFP
-336 VDLRMVRVSDDE
+336 VDIRMVRVSANE
-348 TSTRRASSTIFQAY
+348 TSTRRASSTFFQAY

-373 NAALVGLRFDSRQF
+373 NTALVGLRFDSRQF

-398 GIKIGVPTNAK
+398 GIKVKIPSNATV
-409 IDTSATTRLVVS
+409 DTTTHL
-421 TGATEN
+421 
-427 ISNGIPGRITY
+427 GRITY
-438 SGVWN
+438 SGVWD
-443 GQLSTDSGAPGGP
+443 GTFQAAT
-456 VWTNDPA
+456 WTNDPA
-463 WCLYDLLTSTRYGAG
+463 WCLYDLLINDRYGAG

-507 ETRFSLNMLINTRD
+507 EPRFSLNMLINSRD
-521 EVYNVIQQLTAIFR
+521 EVYNVIQQLTGIFR

-548 QDKPTDAQ
+548 QDKPTDSQ

-570 YSGSSQKSRHTVAVV
+570 YSGSAQKARHTVAVV

-658 RPGMVVDIADPMRGG
+658 RPGMVVDIADPLRGG

-682 ATTTVVTI
+682 ATTTVITI
-690 DSDTDLSVNL
+690 DNDTNLSVNL
-700 AATPT
+700 AASPT
-705 LSVLLPTGLVET
+705 LSVLMPTGLVET
-717 KNISSI
+717 KTISSI
-723 SGTDITVDE
+723 SGAAITVDS
-732 AFSEAPNAAA
+732 AFSEAPNAGA
-742 VYLIDTTDI
+742 VYLIQTSDI
-751 QVQKFRVLSVAE
+751 ESQQFRVLSVAE

-785 EDVSLT
+785 QDVALT
-791 TRDITNLSATP
+791 TRDITNLSGTP
-802 AAPEA
+802 AAPEN

-830 HDRINTNDFLVKYKL
+830 HDRVNVNDFLVKYKI

-851 TLVTSNPSITLR
+851 TLTSSSPSITLR

-868 TLSVQVLARNYLGKQ
+868 TLSTQVLARNYLGKQ

-933 VHIKHSNLTD
+933 VHVKHSNLTD
-943 GTATWPNSVDLIPA
+943 GSATWPNSVDLIPA

-962 TEAIVPLVAGEIFA
+962 TEAIVPLVEGEILV

-983 NKSTNATSVIMQFP
+983 NKSTNATSVLVDFP
-997 DTLGRLA
+997 DAIGRIT
-1004 VQTRREDLD
+1004 VQTRREDQD
-1013 SPPFQ
+1013 TPPFQ
-1018 GTKTDCFYDE
+1018 GTKTDCFYSDD
-1028 GLDALI
+1028 LDALV
-1034 IDGDEELD
+1034 IDGNKNID
-1042 DQADFDEISS
+1042 DASITDFDAITSF
-1052 LDTLGDILS
+1052 DFLGDILS
-1061 SAEYQFVNA
+1061 SAEYQFNNT
-1070 LDLGARFSLDIQ
+1070 LDLGARFSLDIK

-1092 NDLIDSRTANVDT
+1092 NDTIDARTALINT

-1112 EADAVNAKLYFR
+1112 EADAVNAKLYMR
-1124 STNDDPSG
+1124 RTDDDPSG
-1132 SPTYGAW
+1132 TPTYTAW
-1139 QEFVSGTFE
+1139 QEFVAGTFKG
-1148 ARAFQFKTE
+1148 RAFQFKAE
-1157 LNSSDIAQNIL
+1157 LTSADIAQNIL
-1168 IDELGYEAT
+1168 IDQLGYET
-1177 FQRRQENS
+1177 SFQRREEISQP
-1185 NGTIAS
+1185 IAS
-1191 GTSTKSVTFDKA
+1191 GTSTKSVAFDNA
-1203 FFVGTASL
+1203 FFVGTSAL
-1211 GGSNA
+1211 GNLNNF
-1216 YLPSVAVTVQNLG
+1216 LPSIGITVQNLG
-1229 DGERLN
+1229 NGERVN
-1235 VSNVSATGFDV
+1235 VSNVTGTGFDLDV
-1246 DILNSSNSPV
+1246 LDSSNNNV
-1256 NRNFTYAAVGY
+1256 NRNFTYAAVGF
-1267 GKAV
+1267 GRGV

>member
-1 MTQAKYTVAGSGG
+1 MTQTKYVAGSGG
-14 GCFTGDTLV
+14 G
-23 STPDGQ
+23 
-29 VRIDELKEGSEVISF
+29 
-44 DDKGNTHVAK
+44 
-54 VLKVHVHEDEQ
+54 
-65 VYRYGFWG
+65 
-73 DEYVDATPN
+73 
-82 HWVLNQYNAF
+82 
-92 VAIGS
+92 
-97 LGFDD
+97 
-102 CLIDVM
+102 
-108 GHLRPMM
+108 
-115 SRKELGTFTVY
+115 
-126 NLTVERQHTFIANN
+126 
-140 IRVHNAGLGARIA
+140 
-153 GAGGGGR
+153 GGGG
-160 KSGGGSH
+160 KGGGGGSH

-183 VLDLISEGEIQGL
+183 VLDVISEGEIQGL

-201 SIFLEDTPIENID
+201 SIFLEDTPIENAD
-214 GTSNFN
+214 GSNNFQS
-220 DFSVVTRTGTQ
+220 FEVVTRTGTQ
-231 TQAHISGDFGSTQ
+231 TQTHISGDFGSTQ

-253 SNGSPVTRS
+253 SNSTPVTRS

-276 IPSLRIVENDGD
+276 VPSLRIVEDDGD
-288 IVGHS
+288 ITGHS
-293 VSIKIQVQY
+293 VSIKIQIQY
-302 NGGGFNDVISDTIS
+302 NGGGFNDVVSDTIA
-316 GKSSAR
+316 GKSSAK

-329 TLDGAFP
+329 ALSGAFP
-336 VDLRMVRVSDDE
+336 VDIRMVRVSADE
-348 TSTRRASSTIFQAY
+348 TSTRRASSTFFQAY

-373 NAALVGLRFDSRQF
+373 NSALVGLRFDSRQF
-387 GSIPS
+387 GSVPN

-398 GIKIGVPTNAK
+398 GIKIKIPSNATV
-409 IDTSATTRLVVS
+409 DTTTHL
-421 TGATEN
+421 
-427 ISNGIPGRITY
+427 GRITY
-438 SGVWN
+438 SGVWD
-443 GQLSTDSGAPGGP
+443 GTFQAAT
-456 VWTNDPA
+456 WTNDPA
-463 WCLYDLLTSTRYGAG
+463 WCLYDLLINDRYGAG

-483 LDRYDFFAISQYCN
+483 LDRYDFFSISQYCN
-497 ALVDDGKGGQ
+497 ALVNDGEGGQ
-507 ETRFSLNMLINTRD
+507 EPRFSLNMLINSRD
-521 EVYNVIQQLTAIFR
+521 EVYNVIQQLTGIFR

-548 QDKPTDAQ
+548 QDKPTDSQ
-556 YLLGPSNVVNGTFS
+556 YLLGPSNVAGGTFS

-592 RGDLE
+592 RGGIE

-608 KYGIIKKDIKAIG
+608 KYGIIKKDIKSIG

-649 VAIESGIIL
+649 VAIDSGIIV
-658 RPGMVVDIADPMRGG
+658 RPGMVVDIADPLRGG

-682 ATTTVVTI
+682 ATTTVITI
-690 DSDTDLSVNL
+690 DSTTDLSVNL
-700 AATPT
+700 ANSPT
-705 LSVLLPTGLVET
+705 ISVMMPTGLAET
-717 KNISSI
+717 RSISSI
-723 SGTDITVDE
+723 SNAEITVTA

-742 VYLIDTTDI
+742 VYMIETTDI

-785 EDVSLT
+785 ENISLT

-802 AAPEA
+802 SAPEN
-807 LTGTEFLYQE
+807 LTGSEFLYQE

-830 HDRINTNDFLVKYKL
+830 HDRRNTNDFLVKYKL

-851 TLVTSNPSITLR
+851 TLVTGNPSITLR

-894 GKTAVPADVQ
+894 GKTAVPGDVQ

-933 VHIKHSNLTD
+933 VHIKHSSLTD
-943 GTATWPNSVDLIPA
+943 GSATWPNSVDLIPA
-957 VAGNS
+957 VGGNS

-983 NKSTNATSVIMQFP
+983 NKSTNATSVLMQFP
-997 DTLGRLA
+997 DTLGRLI
-1004 VQTRREDLD
+1004 VQTRREDQD

-1018 GTKTDCFYDE
+1018 GTKTDCFYSE
-1028 GLDALI
+1028 GFDALI
-1034 IDGDEELD
+1034 IDGDEAID
-1042 DQADFDEISS
+1042 AVTDFDAITSF
-1052 LDTLGDILS
+1052 DFLGDILS
-1061 SAEYQFVNA
+1061 SAEYQFVNT
-1070 LDLGARFSLDIQ
+1070 LDLGARFSLDLQ

-1092 NDLIDSRTANVDT
+1092 NDTVDARTALVDT

-1112 EADAVNAKLYFR
+1112 DADAVNAKLYFR
-1124 STNDDPSG
+1124 STVDDPTG
-1132 SPTYGAW
+1132 TPTYSAW
-1139 QEFVSGTFE
+1139 QEFISGTFE
-1148 ARAFQFKTE
+1148 ARAFQFKAE

-1168 IDELGYEAT
+1168 VDELGYEAT

-1185 NGTIAS
+1185 NGTTAS
-1191 GTSTKSVTFDKA
+1191 GTSTKSVAFDKA

-1211 GGSNA
+1211 GGANA
-1216 YLPSVAVTVQNLG
+1216 YLPSVAVTIQNLG
-1229 DGERLN
+1229 NGERLN
-1235 VSNVSATGFDV
+1235 VSNVSATGFDL
-1246 DILNSSNSPV
+1246 DILDGSNNNV

>member
-1 MTQAKYTVAGSGG
+1 MTQTKY
-14 GCFTGDTLV
+14 
-23 STPDGQ
+23 
-29 VRIDELKEGSEVISF
+29 
-44 DDKGNTHVAK
+44 
-54 VLKVHVHEDEQ
+54 
-65 VYRYGFWG
+65 
-73 DEYVDATPN
+73 
-82 HWVLNQYNAF
+82 
-92 VAIGS
+92 
-97 LGFDD
+97 
-102 CLIDVM
+102 
-108 GHLRPMM
+108 
-115 SRKELGTFTVY
+115 
-126 NLTVERQHTFIANN
+126 
-140 IRVHNAGLGARIA
+140 IA
-153 GAGGGGR
+153 GAGGGGG
-160 KSGGGSH
+160 KGGGGSH

-176 QSVQFAS
+176 QSVQFAT

-201 SIFLEDTPIENID
+201 SVFLEDTPVQNPD
-214 GTSNFN
+214 GSNNFS
-220 DFSVVTRTGTQ
+220 DFTIVTRTGTQ
-231 TQAHISGDFGSTQ
+231 TQTHIPGDFGSTQ
-244 SEQAVNAEV
+244 SEQAVNSEV
-253 SNGSPVTRS
+253 TNGAPVTRS

-276 IPSLRIVENDGD
+276 IPSLRIVEDDGD
-288 IVGHS
+288 ITGHT

-302 NGGGFNDVISDTIS
+302 NGGGFNDVISDTIT
-316 GKSSAR
+316 GKSSAK

-329 TLDGAFP
+329 TLSGAFP
-336 VDLRMVRVSDDE
+336 VDIRMVRVSADE
-348 TSTRRASSTIFQAY
+348 TSTRRASSTFFQAY

-373 NAALVGLRFDSRQF
+373 NSALVGLRFDSRQF

-398 GIKIGVPTNAK
+398 GIKVKIPSNATV
-409 IDTSATTRLVVS
+409 DTTTHL
-421 TGATEN
+421 
-427 ISNGIPGRITY
+427 GRITY
-438 SGVWN
+438 SGVWD
-443 GQLSTDSGAPGGP
+443 GTFQAAT
-456 VWTNDPA
+456 WTNDPA
-463 WCLYDLLTSTRYGAG
+463 WCLYDLLINDRFGSGV
-478 IPEDT
+478 PEDT

-497 ALVDDGKGGQ
+497 QLVDDGKGGQ
-507 ETRFSLNMLINTRD
+507 EPRFSLNILINSRD

-535 GIAYYGSGSLVLL
+535 GIAYYSAGSLVLL

-556 YLLGPSNVVNGTFS
+556 YLLGPSNVVDGRFS

-592 RGDLE
+592 RGDIE

-658 RPGMVVDIADPMRGG
+658 RPGMVVDIADPLRGG

-700 AATPT
+700 AASPT

-717 KNISSI
+717 KTISSI
-723 SGTDITVDE
+723 SGADITVSE

-742 VYLIDTTDI
+742 VYLIDTTDV

-791 TRDITNLSATP
+791 ARDITNLSGTP
-802 AAPEA
+802 AAPEG
-807 LTGTEFLYQE
+807 LTGSEFLYQE

-851 TLVTSNPSITLR
+851 TLITSSPSLTLR

-933 VHIKHSNLTD
+933 VHVKHSNLTD
-943 GTATWPNSVDLIPA
+943 GSATWPNSVDLIPA

-962 TEAIVPLVAGEIFA
+962 TEAIIPLVEGEVLV
-976 KFEDDLG
+976 KFEDELG
-983 NKSTNATSVIMQFP
+983 NKSTNATSVLMDFP
-997 DTLGRLA
+997 DAVGSIP
-1004 VQTRREDLD
+1004 VQTRREDQD
-1013 SPPFQ
+1013 TPPYQ
-1018 GTKTDCFYDE
+1018 GTKTDCFYSDD
-1028 GLDALI
+1028 LDALV
-1034 IDGDEELD
+1034 IDGDDNID
-1042 DQADFDEISS
+1042 DVTDVDAITSFDF
-1052 LDTLGDILS
+1052 LGDILS
-1061 SAEYQFVNA
+1061 SAEYQFNNT
-1070 LDLGARFSLDIQ
+1070 LDLGARFALDIK

-1092 NDLIDSRTANVDT
+1092 NDTIDARTALIDT

-1112 EADAVNAKLYFR
+1112 EADAVNAKLYMR
-1124 STNDDPSG
+1124 RTDDDPSG
-1132 SPTYGAW
+1132 SPTYTAW
-1139 QEFVSGTFE
+1139 QEFVAGTFKG
-1148 ARAFQFKTE
+1148 RAFQFKAE
-1157 LNSSDIAQNIL
+1157 LTSADIAQNIL
-1168 IDELGYEAT
+1168 IDQLGYET
-1177 FQRRQENS
+1177 SFQRREEISQP
-1185 NGTIAS
+1185 IAS
-1191 GTSTKSVTFDKA
+1191 GTSTKSVTFDNA
-1203 FFVGTASL
+1203 FFVGTSAL
-1211 GGSNA
+1211 GNLNNF
-1216 YLPSVAVTVQNLG
+1216 LPSIGITVQNLG
-1229 DGERLN
+1229 NGERVN
-1235 VSNVSATGFDV
+1235 VSNVTGTGFDLDV
-1246 DILNSSNSPV
+1246 LNSGGSNV
-1256 NRNFTYAAVGY
+1256 DRNFTYTAVGF
-1267 GKAV
+1267 GRGV